1 MSIGGDCMLK
11 KIVLPADTYVVVNKT
26 ILSDQ
31 DRKLLTML
39 YQPIIGS
46 VATNLYFSLWSNL
59 DRNEIMST
67 EYTHHYLMANMQL
80 NLDEIIEARERL
92 EGIGLMKVFYK
103 EENINHYIYEL
114 YSPISSYE
122 FFNNPILN
130 TAFYSNVGKS
140 EYDKIVAYFS
150 VPRLNLK
157 DYEEITCSFHEIF
170 SSCALTPIEN
180 KNNIKKLNRLGLSFT
195 PSIDLNSILASIP
208 DEMFNIKGLTKE
220 IKEFLYKISY
230 IYNLDDETFS
240 RIIRNSINEKHLI
253 DKNLIRENCRKYY
266 SFEKGG
272 KLPSLVFRNQPEYL
286 RKPVGDVSKRAKLI
300 YMFET
305 TSPYDFLTF
314 KNNNSKPSKT
324 EITILEMLLIDF
336 NLNPGVVNVL
346 IDYVLKINQNKLIKN
361 FVESIAG
368 QWKRSNIETVEEA
381 MKIAEKEYKR
391 KNNKPVLKS
400 KKVLEQ
406 TPVWFDKDIQEDEMN
421 DEELLIFKEKLKN
434 IK

>member
-1 MSIGGDCMLK
+1 MLK

-59 DRNEIMST
+59 DRNEIVSM

-92 EGIGLMKVFYK
+92 EGIGLLKVFLR
-103 EENINHYIYEL
+103 EDNINRYLYEL
-114 YSPISSYE
+114 YSPVSSYE

-130 TAFYSNVGKS
+130 TAFYSNVGKQ
-140 EYDKIVAYFS
+140 EYEKAVAYFS
-150 VPRLNLK
+150 VPRINMK
-157 DYEEITCSFHEIF
+157 DYEEITCSFREIF
-170 SSCALTPIEN
+170 SSQALTPIEN
-180 KNNIKKLNRLGLSFT
+180 NNNIKRLNRLGLNFSPT
-195 PSIDLNSILASIP
+195 IDLNNILSKIP
-208 DEMFNIKGLTKE
+208 EEMINTKGITKDT
-220 IKEFLYKISY
+220 KEFLYKISY

-240 RIIRNSINEKHLI
+240 SIIRNSLNERHLI
-253 DKNLIRENCRKYY
+253 DKKLVRDNCRKYY
-266 SFEKGG
+266 SFENGG
-272 KLPSLVFRNQPEYL
+272 KLPSLIYRNQPEYL

-305 TSPYDFLTF
+305 TSPYDFLVL
-314 KNNNSKPSKT
+314 KNNNTKPTKSDLS
-324 EITILEMLLIDF
+324 ILEMLLIDF

-346 IDYVLKINQNKLIKN
+346 IDYVLKINNNKLVKSFI
-361 FVESIAG
+361 ETIAS

-381 MKIAEKEYKR
+381 MKIAEKEYKSRRGKVATKSVR
-391 KNNKPVLKS
+391 KLEETTPEWFNKEIEVKELS
-400 KKVLEQ
+400 DAEQ
-406 TPVWFDKDIQEDEMN
+406 KAF
-421 DEELLIFKEKLKN
+421 EERLKN

>member
-1 MSIGGDCMLK
+1 MIK

-26 ILSDQ
+26 ILNDQ

-59 DRNEIMST
+59 DRNEIVSM

-92 EGIGLMKVFYK
+92 EGIGLLKVFLR
-103 EENINHYIYEL
+103 EDNINHYLYEL
-114 YSPISSYE
+114 YSPVSAYE

-130 TAFYSNVGKS
+130 TAFYSNVGKQ
-140 EYDKIVAYFS
+140 EYEKAVSYFS
-150 VPRLNLK
+150 VPRISMK

-180 KNNIKKLNRLGLSFT
+180 NNNIKRLNRLGLNFNPT
-195 PSIDLNSILASIP
+195 INLNNILSKIP
-208 DEMFNIKGLTKE
+208 EEMINIKGITKE
-220 IKEFLYKISY
+220 TKEFLYKISY

-240 RIIRNSINEKHLI
+240 SIIRNSLNERHLI
-253 DKNLIRENCRKYY
+253 DKKLLRDNCRKYY
-266 SFEKGG
+266 SFENGG
-272 KLPSLVFRNQPEYL
+272 KLPSLIYRNQPEYL

-305 TSPYDFLTF
+305 TSPYDFLVF
-314 KNNNSKPSKT
+314 KNNNTKPTKSDLSV
-324 EITILEMLLIDF
+324 LEMLLIDF

-346 IDYVLKINQNKLIKN
+346 VDYVLKINNNKLIKS
-361 FVESIAG
+361 FIETIAS

-381 MKIAEKEYKR
+381 MKIAEREYKSRQNKTITKSIR
-391 KNNKPVLKS
+391 KKTEYTPDWFNKEFEIKELS
-400 KKVLEQ
+400 DAEQ
-406 TPVWFDKDIQEDEMN
+406 KAF
-421 DEELLIFKEKLKN
+421 EERLKN